1 MLPAHQLTT
10 HYAFPFGT
18 IGSEAE
24 PVTSTVAA
32 PAATH
37 ERRITRAAFAAGVTT
52 FAAMYSAQ
60 ALLPSLSAAFG
71 ATPAH
76 AALAVS
82 LTTGVLALEIVP
94 VSVLSVR
101 FGHARVM
108 IVSTVGSALIGLL
121 LPWSP
126 SLDVLL
132 AGRALQGL
140 VVAGVPAVAMAYLA
154 EQIHPDRLGA
164 AMGIYIAGTTLG
176 GLGCRLLP
184 ALALEAMPWRWAA
197 ETGALAAAACAV
209 WFLRALPAP
218 RPVTPQ
224 PLRIRSLA
232 RDLVTQ
238 LRSRR
243 LVALFALAF
252 VLMGGFVSVYNF
264 LGYRLTRAPFD
275 LPPAAAGFVFV
286 LYLAG
291 TVTSTLAGRWTP
303 RLGRVRVLTV
313 SVLTMAAGVLISL
326 PDCLPTVLLG
336 VLLCTAGFFGA
347 HTVAGAWVG
356 TAAIGNRAAA
366 SSLYLF
372 CYYAGSSV
380 VGLLAGLM
388 FGRYG
393 WAGLAGYV
401 TALTVIAGVLIAIAA
416 RAPLTSRT
424 APCWTP
430 STTDRSGQAN

>member
-1 MLPAHQLTT
+1 M
-10 HYAFPFGT
+10 
-18 IGSEAE
+18 
-24 PVTSTVAA
+24 TSTALA
-32 PAATH
+32 PAATTADR
-37 ERRITRAAFAAGVTT
+37 ERRVTRAAFAAGVTT

-71 ATPAH
+71 ATPAR

-82 LTTGVLALEIVP
+82 LTTGVLALAIVP
-94 VSVLSVR
+94 VSALAGR

-108 IVSTVGSALIGLL
+108 IASTVGSAVIGLL

-126 SLDVLL
+126 NLDVLL
-132 AGRALQGL
+132 AGRAVQGL

-154 EQIHPDRLGA
+154 EEIRGDRLGA
-164 AMGIYIAGTTLG
+164 AMGVYVAGTTLG

-184 ALALEAMPWRWAA
+184 ALALEALPWRWAA
-197 ETGALAAAACAV
+197 ETAALAAAGCAV

-218 RPVTPQ
+218 RAAQPQ

-232 RDLVTQ
+232 RDLGAQ
-238 LRSRR
+238 LRSPT
-243 LVALFALAF
+243 LLALFGLAF

-264 LGYRLTRAPFD
+264 LGYRLTRSPFE
-275 LPPAAAGFVFV
+275 LSPAVAGFVFL

-291 TVTSTLAGRWTP
+291 TVTATLAGRWVN
-303 RLGRVRVLTV
+303 RLGRIRVLAISV
-313 SVLTMAAGVLISL
+313 STMCAGVLITL
-326 PDCLPTVLLG
+326 PDCLPVVILG

-380 VGLLAGLM
+380 VGLLAGWV

-393 WAGLAGYV
+393 WAGLTGYV
-401 TALTVIAGVLIAIAA
+401 VALTGVAAALIAIAA
-416 RAPLTSRT
+416 ATQRAGR
-424 APCWTP
+424 
-430 STTDRSGQAN
+430 